1 MCEKSGDLKNEETLS
16 YYRDMYFIEKEK
28 NERLTRELTDLEA
41 EHAELTLKVNALK
54 KSLIYRAIMPFR
66 LYQG

>member
-16 YYRDMYFIEKEK
+16 YYRDMYFMEKEK

-41 EHAELTLKVNALK
+41 EHAELT
-54 KSLIYRAIMPFR
+54 
-66 LYQG
+66 